1 MEKLSLRRRIALEL
15 DKYRQDKLILS
26 HPLRQLFW
34 ECTLRCNLRCRH
46 CGSDCRTDSSTADM
60 PLEDFLEV
68 LDGIS
73 LCQNPNDVFVI
84 VSGGEPLLRSDLE
97 NCGREFCRRGFPWGM
112 VSNGLTL
119 SSTRLQAL
127 MASGLHSI
135 TISLDGYENEHNW
148 MRGNDISFNCASNA
162 IKLINETSVLNDVVT
177 CVNKRNIDYLPQFK
191 DYLRTLGVV
200 RWRLFTVFPSGRAVD
215 NEELQLDSLQMH
227 KLMNY
232 IKIFRKEGLMDIS
245 YSCDSFLGNYEG
257 EVRDHFFSCQSGITV
272 GSVRCNGDIGGCLS
286 IRSDYS
292 QGNIY
297 EDNFM
302 EVWNNRFIPYR
313 NFEWKRT
320 SDCSGC
326 KMFRYCRG
334 DGMHL
339 RGSDGKLLSC
349 NYNKLYK

>member
-1 MEKLSLRRRIALEL
+1 
-15 DKYRQDKLILS
+15 
-26 HPLRQLFW
+26 
-34 ECTLRCNLRCRH
+34 
-46 CGSDCRTDSSTADM
+46 
-60 PLEDFLEV
+60 
-68 LDGIS
+68 
-73 LCQNPNDVFVI
+73 
-84 VSGGEPLLRSDLE
+84 
-97 NCGREFCRRGFPWGM
+97 
-112 VSNGLTL
+112 
-119 SSTRLQAL
+119 

-148 MRGNDISFNCASNA
+148 MRGNDISFNCASHA

-302 EVWNNRFIPYR
+302 EVWNNRFISYR

-320 SDCSGC
+320 SDCSDC

-339 RGSDGKLLSC
+339 RGSDGELLSC

>member
-1 MEKLSLRRRIALEL
+1 MEKLSLRLRIALEL

-302 EVWNNRFIPYR
+302 EVWNNRFISYR

-320 SDCSGC
+320 SDCSDC

-339 RGSDGKLLSC
+339 RGSDGELLSC